1 MTLQN
6 LRYIVEVARCRSFSK
21 AAQALFMTQSAL
33 SAAVRETEE
42 ELGIQIF
49 HRTNRG
55 VTLTA
60 DGEDCVRH
68 CREIVERSDYLAA
81 RYQNRDCVPTYFSVS
96 AQHLPFAV
104 RAFNELMESLPGD
117 RYDVAF
123 RETPTNQILHDVST
137 DRSALGIAVFLPEQ
151 LSLLRKALYIHDLS
165 FVELARLN
173 IFVFMRKR
181 HPLAGRTSVS
191 LSDLSDYPF
200 VTYDQQKAPSYYS
213 EECVFF
219 DSLRKNVHVSD
230 RATKMSILR
239 STDAFSIG
247 ADLPNFNLDI
257 YFKRRNTE
265 LIALPFRDQPE
276 PLRVGYLQKSGRP
289 LGDIAKQYLEI
300 LTRHIAQLKLPERE
314 DPPSGTP

>member
-6 LRYIVEVARCRSFSK
+6 MRYIVEVARCRSFSA
-21 AAQALFMTQSAL
+21 AAQTLFMTQSAL
-33 SAAVRETEE
+33 SAAVRETED

-68 CREIVERSDYLAA
+68 CREIVERCDYLAT
-81 RYQNRDCVPTYFSVS
+81 RYQSRDSVPTYFSVS

-104 RAFNELMESLPGD
+104 RAFNELMEKLPAD
-117 RYDVAF
+117 HYDAAF
-123 RETPTNQILHDVST
+123 REAETNHILHDVST
-137 DRSALGIAVFLPEQ
+137 GRSELGVAAFLPEQ
-151 LSLLRKALYIHDLS
+151 LSLIHKTLYMHDLD
-165 FVELARLN
+165 FTQIACLN
-173 IFVFMRKR
+173 VYVFLRKR
-181 HPLAGRTSVS
+181 HPLAARDALS
-191 LSDLSDYPF
+191 LEDLSAYPF
-200 VTYDQQKAPSYYS
+200 VTYDQQKAPSYFS

-219 DSLRKNVHVSD
+219 ESLKKNIHVSD

-247 ADLPNFNLDI
+247 VDLPNFNLDI

-276 PLRVGYLQKSGRP
+276 PMRVGYLSKHGRTP
-289 LGDIAKQYLEI
+289 GEIAEQYLS
-300 LTRHIAQLKLPERE
+300 LLDQHIAQLKLPERPE
-314 DPPSGTP
+314 SI